1 MKMIR
6 IAVALLVCL
15 AVVHTAEAQTGRRQ
29 TKVRFNA
36 PIEIPNPSARGGV
49 MTLPPGEYIF
59 AMADT
64 GSSHHVVRVT
74 DATGRTVHSM
84 VLTMPDYRLNAT
96 SKTVMYLG
104 ERPAGSPA
112 AIKSWFYPGD
122 TNGER
127 FIYPKARAQALAAEV
142 NQPVPSRVAEGP
154 IKATETVQVQT
165 PEKKEVAYNAKVFEP
180 TDARDTAGVEGEP
193 VQAAPA
199 ASAGGAASPV
209 SQSARAELPRTASSV
224 YAVGL
229 VGLLLLG
236 VGVALRASAYL
247 TGRR

>member
-1 MKMIR
+1 
-6 IAVALLVCL
+6 
-15 AVVHTAEAQTGRRQ
+15 
-29 TKVRFNA
+29 
-36 PIEIPNPSARGGV
+36 
-49 MTLPPGEYIF
+49 
-59 AMADT
+59 MADT

-74 DATGRTVHSM
+74 DVTGRTVHSM

-154 IKATETVQVQT
+154 LTANEAVQVQT
-165 PEKKEVAYNAKVFEP
+165 PQKTEVAYNARVFEP

-193 VQAAPA
+193 VQVAQAAPA
-199 ASAGGAASPV
+199 QA
-209 SQSARAELPRTASSV
+209 QSARAELPRTASPV
-224 YAVGL
+224 YSVGL
-229 VGLLLLG
+229 AGLLLLG
-236 VGVALRASAYL
+236 VGLALRASAYL
-247 TGRR
+247 ARRA

>member
-1 MKMIR
+1 MRMIR
-6 IAVALLVCL
+6 IAAAVFVCL
-15 AVVHTAEAQTGRRQ
+15 AMVHSADAQSGKR

-36 PIEIPNPSARGGV
+36 PVEIPNPSMKTGV

-74 DATGRTVHSM
+74 DSTGRKVHSM

-154 IKATETVQVQT
+154 ITANETIQVQT
-165 PEKKEVAYNAKVFEP
+165 PEKKEVVYNARVFEP
-180 TDARDTAGVEGEP
+180 TDARDTAGVDGEP
-193 VQAAPA
+193 VAAAAAPA
-199 ASAGGAASPV
+199 AAAPA
-209 SQSARAELPRTASSV
+209 SQSARAELPKTASSV
-224 YAVGL
+224 YSVGL
-229 VGLLLLG
+229 AGLLLLG
-236 VGVALRASAYL
+236 VGVGLRASRYL
-247 TGRR
+247 KSRA

>member
-1 MKMIR
+1 MRMIR
-6 IAVALLVCL
+6 IAAAVFACL
-15 AVVHTAEAQTGRRQ
+15 AMAYSADAQSGKR

-36 PIEIPNPSARGGV
+36 PVEIPNPSTKTGTMV
-49 MTLPPGEYIF
+49 LPPGEYIF

-64 GSSHHVVRVT
+64 GSSHHVVRVM
-74 DATGRTVHSM
+74 DASARTVHSM

-142 NQPVPSRVAEGP
+142 NQPVPSRTAEGP
-154 IKATETVQVQT
+154 IQATETIQVQT
-165 PEKKEVAYNAKVFEP
+165 PEKKEVAYTARVFEP
-180 TDARDTAGVEGEP
+180 TDARDTAGVDGEP
-193 VQAAPA
+193 VAAAAAPA
-199 ASAGGAASPV
+199 AAP
-209 SQSARAELPRTASSV
+209 QSARAELPRTASSV
-224 YAVGL
+224 YNVGL
-229 VGLLLLG
+229 AGLLLLG
-236 VGVALRASAYL
+236 LGLALRASRSRA
-247 TGRR
+247 

>member
-1 MKMIR
+1 M
-6 IAVALLVCL
+6 AYSAD
-15 AVVHTAEAQTGRRQ
+15 AQSGKR

-36 PIEIPNPSARGGV
+36 PVEIPNPSTSTGV

-74 DATGRTVHSM
+74 DATGQKVHSM

-127 FIYPKARAQALAAEV
+127 FIYPKARAQVLAAEV
-142 NQPVPSRVAEGP
+142 KQPVPSRTAEGP
-154 IKATETVQVQT
+154 ITANETVQVQT
-165 PEKKEVAYNAKVFEP
+165 PDKKEVAYNARVFEP
-180 TDARDTAGVEGEP
+180 TDAKDTAGVDGEP

-199 ASAGGAASPV
+199 AAAPAAAAP
-209 SQSARAELPRTASSV
+209 QSARAELPKTASSV
-224 YAVGL
+224 YSVGL
-229 VGLLLLG
+229 AGLLLLG
-236 VGVALRASAYL
+236 VGVALRASRHL
-247 TGRR
+247 KGRA

>member
-1 MKMIR
+1 MIR
-6 IAVALLVCL
+6 IAAAVVACL
-15 AVVHTAEAQTGRRQ
+15 AVAYSADAQSGKR

-36 PIEIPNPSARGGV
+36 PVEIPNPSMKTGV

-74 DATGRTVHSM
+74 DSTGRKVHSM

-154 IKATETVQVQT
+154 ITANETVQVQT
-165 PEKKEVAYNAKVFEP
+165 PEKKEVVYNARVFEP
-180 TDARDTAGVEGEP
+180 TDARDTAGVDGEP
-193 VQAAPA
+193 VAAAPA
-199 ASAGGAASPV
+199 PAAAAP
-209 SQSARAELPRTASSV
+209 QSARAELPKTASSV
-224 YAVGL
+224 YSVGL
-229 VGLLLLG
+229 AGLLLLG
-236 VGVALRASAYL
+236 LGVGLRASRYL
-247 TGRR
+247 KSRA

>member
-1 MKMIR
+1 MIR
-6 IAVALLVCL
+6 IAAAVLVCL
-15 AVVHTAEAQTGRRQ
+15 AMVHSADAQSGKR
-29 TKVRFNA
+29 TKVRFSA
-36 PIEIPNPSARGGV
+36 PVEIPNPSAKTGV
-49 MTLPPGEYIF
+49 MTLPPGEYMF

-64 GSSHHVVRVT
+64 GSSHHVVRVS
-74 DATGRTVHSM
+74 DVTGKTVHSM

-122 TNGER
+122 TSGER

-154 IKATETVQVQT
+154 ITANETVQVQT
-165 PEKKEVAYNAKVFEP
+165 PQKTEVAYNAKAFEA
-180 TDARDTAGVEGEP
+180 TDARDTAGVDGEP
-193 VQAAPA
+193 VQVAA
-199 ASAGGAASPV
+199 AGGGTQAP
-209 SQSARAELPRTASSV
+209 AELPRTASPV

-229 VGLLLLG
+229 AGLLLLG
-236 VGVALRASAYL
+236 VGLALRGSAYL
-247 TGRR
+247 TRRT